1 MGAASSEQG
10 YVREVE
16 ITRGLDSK
24 IDEQVLERF
33 RKRPF
38 RPVMGDQFPPMWL
51 CTRIYGETLMER
63 SWSSPILSCR
73 SC

>member
-38 RPVMGDQFPPMWL
+38 RPVMGDQFPPM
-51 CTRIYGETLMER
+51 
-63 SWSSPILSCR
+63 
-73 SC
+73 